1 MKKLMIA
8 LAIVAIAS
16 VAQAELLATWTFS
29 GGAGTASPNGS
40 ATNIG
45 QVTIGNLVRTG
56 LGTSSTAAGQFT
68 SNGWNDGGDI
78 SFSLTVNSGYE
89 ITSASMNITS
99 VQGSNTGP
107 GTTQWQLNGVN
118 AGASLTRT
126 ASTAFSWNAS
136 IGTIGEGA
144 NTLSII
150 AVGTANVTG
159 GAISAAGSYRIN
171 DLSLNGDI
179 GATAVPEPATM
190 GLLGLGAL
198 AMALRRKMSK

>member
-29 GGAGTASPNGS
+29 GGAGTASENGS
-40 ATNIG
+40 AANID
-45 QVTIGNLVRTG
+45 QITVGNLVRTG
-56 LGTSSTAAGQFT
+56 LGMASTAAGQFS

-78 SFSLTVNSGYE
+78 SFTLTVNSGYE

-99 VQGSNTGP
+99 LQGSNTGP

-118 AGASLTRT
+118 AGSSLTRT
-126 ASTAFSWNAS
+126 SSAVTSWNAS
-136 IGTIGEGA
+136 IGTIGAGA

-171 DLSLNGDI
+171 DLALNGDVA
-179 GATAVPEPATM
+179 ATAVPEPATM
-190 GLLGLGAL
+190 ALLGLGAL

>member
-1 MKKLMIA
+1 MKKVFVV
-8 LAIVAIAS
+8 LAILAIAS
-16 VAQAELLATWTFS
+16 VAQAELLATWTFA
-29 GGAGTASPNGS
+29 GGNGTVTEN
-40 ATNIG
+40 ATVNAD
-45 QVTIGNLVRTG
+45 QVVFGDLVRTG
-56 LGTSSTAAGQFT
+56 LGTASTAAGQFS

-78 SFSLTVNSGYE
+78 SFSVTLSAGYFISG
-89 ITSASMNITS
+89 ASMNIS
-99 VQGSNTGP
+99 SIQGSNTGP
-107 GTTQWQLNGVN
+107 GTTQWQLNGANV
-118 AGASLTRT
+118 GASLTRT